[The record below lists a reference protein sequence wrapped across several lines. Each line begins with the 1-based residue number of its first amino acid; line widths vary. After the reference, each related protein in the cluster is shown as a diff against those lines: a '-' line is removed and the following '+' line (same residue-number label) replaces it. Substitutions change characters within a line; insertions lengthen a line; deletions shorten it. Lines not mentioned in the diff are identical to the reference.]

1 MADGS
6 GQSIRG
12 HSVIKYKLGRSIA
25 LSLACTVFSLPQAH
39 GQAPGNWPLPHN
51 DAEHSGWQKAETKL
65 SKDTVAGQFKFL
77 WKIKLE
83 NTAKGPASFSEP
95 LLAPRLINAEGFK
108 DLVIWG
114 GRDTVYAVDSE
125 LGTMVW
131 QKHFDVPAMQGP
143 GAPTPLPILKDPPH
157 ITNSPARR
165 TTGAPPLPP

>member
-1 MADGS
+1 MEPSIVSGS
-6 GQSIRG
+6 SNQSGLWQTMRG
-12 HSVIKYKLGRSIA
+12 RQFGEVNRRRSVIKHKHRRSIA
-25 LSLACTVFSLPQAH
+25 LSLTCTVLYLAQAH
-39 GQAPGNWPLPHN
+39 GQAPGNWPLPHH
-51 DAEHSGWQKAETKL
+51 DAEHSGWQNAETKL

-83 NTAKGPASFSEP
+83 NKAKGPASFSEP

-131 QKHFDVPAMQGP
+131 QRHFEVPG
-143 GAPTPLPILKDPPH
+143 GTR
-157 ITNSPARR
+157 S
-165 TTGAPPLPP
+165 G